1 MKKVTK
7 ISILLLIFLFFG
19 ISGIT
24 FYFLHSSFWKDA
36 VQNFLKDQLAIQNGL
51 ELQIGELRGNP
62 LNNITFKELRLLTP
76 HHFQI
81 AEISEINLRYGLVH
95 FILKKGGIRRVG
107 IEGVK
112 LTFPASLDSLT
123 NYLTGTGSQGLQRR
137 IVIDKYELANTNIFI
152 GDTSSGSMVSSDW
165 IQGRIFLNPD
175 SLIISV
181 NRGNIHTTALN
192 ETVSMRDIQLVKSGG
207 RIIISRATFLNQSAE
222 ITLGGYVGL
231 DSIPDFDIDFD
242 IENILLNERL
252 KSTQELFAADDRINL
267 AGKVRFDQTGLT
279 LTSSFDGQL
288 LNNSL
293 TQGRMSGRYHGGRFR
308 FDNVS
313 FQSTGQII
321 AMAVNGDLN
330 NYAEAQIRLDGIDVR
345 TWQKIPFHTAVNGE
359 IRLRSKGLL
368 TAPDTLIAD
377 LDFRN
382 TLVDTLQIDFI
393 AGQLRYV
400 DGVFD
405 ITDTVRIGFK
415 ETSVMLEGSCNPTAD
430 SLHATVHVGSDS
442 LDVFSEMV
450 NLNELQGRVE
460 GFLEASGRFSSPD
473 FRGWLRGVGLGVAN
487 LRFDE
492 TIARF
497 GLMNIQESR
506 FGDIYIEASNGV
518 TPFIKGG
525 FPLASLIIRFE
536 KDTSIIRSFR
546 VTGENMNLEL
556 QGKMVKL
563 SELYFNNINFEHNGN
578 ILKNIDPIQI
588 SSKADTI
595 SLAEVRFA
603 LNEGLVVL
611 SGESVNRRV
620 QTAVMNISQLKVD
633 PLNAY
638 LKGARGVAGLLD
650 GLIVYTNTAATP
662 VVYGRLQVD
671 RANLI
676 GKPFNNIRLEA
687 RLVEN
692 RIVLENFF
700 LEDNDKGFMN
710 GFGQLDCHF
719 PRTDSGDF
727 FKASD
732 LLNLQ
737 MQFDNF
743 DFGILGS
750 FILPRFNKDGRLSGS
765 FMITNT
771 LENPELNYQLTLGDP
786 VFDRITGTTLK
797 ANGIYRDNKLE
808 FADIELVDSYGKARG
823 SGYLPY
829 VVAFKPLQIK
839 FLKDEPMFMNFTLH
853 TSSVEFLSK
862 YIGSVESI
870 EGDYDITLNLSGT
883 PNNPVRSGNFSV
895 KNSTVRVNA
904 LENPVTGLTG
914 SAILQNNTME
924 IVSLDG
930 YLVEPVSGSGY
941 DRFRRALKKYTVD
954 ILFPQSR
961 SPDEPN
967 VSIAGSIDFTTF
979 FKPVFNVR
987 MDGDNIYV
995 RTLLAEQE
1003 GILDGTF
1010 TVVGGDTMS
1019 IEGEV
1024 DINEFIIRNEFGGRQ
1039 ELIEEDKKP
1048 GRVYTTINLH
1058 TIIPG
1063 NLYFRNSQLD
1073 CELEGEIWIIKN
1085 GPEPY
1090 RFSGTLDIRKGKFFY
1105 YGWEF
1110 DVVRGSLTFDPTEFN
1125 PTLDIEARVDLASY
1139 TDNNTTESV
1148 GTPEEDYV
1156 TVMLSGDLQNPTLT
1170 FDSNNKYNESDILMF
1185 LSRTQLGSE
1194 EGLDQ
1199 ERISADAMNV
1209 FGMYFERQLE
1219 RSISQISGLDEFELR
1234 TKGDLFFNQ
1243 QPDQW
1248 SVSLGQKL
1256 APNLYFKYERKLSL
1270 IEPTQ
1275 IFGVEYRLNRNCSI
1289 AGEVEQDGSYRI
1301 NYLYKYR
1308 Y

>member
-36 VQNFLKDQLAIQNGL
+36 VQNFLKDQLATQNGL

-62 LNNITFKELRLLTP
+62 LNNITFKELRLLSP
-76 HHFQI
+76 HNFQI
-81 AEISEINLRYGLVH
+81 AEIAKINLRYGLVH
-95 FILKKGGIRRVG
+95 FILKKWGVRLVS

-123 NYLTGTGSQGLQRR
+123 NYLTGTGSRGLQRR

-152 GDTSSGSMVSSDW
+152 GDTSSGSIVSSDW
-165 IQGRIFLNPD
+165 IQGQIFLNPD
-175 SLIISV
+175 SLIVSV
-181 NRGNIHTTALN
+181 SRGNIHTTALN
-192 ETVSMRDIQLVKSGG
+192 ETVSMRDIQLVKSGD
-207 RIIISRATFLNQSAE
+207 RIIISRAAFLNRSAE
-222 ITLGGYVGL
+222 IALGGHVRL
-231 DSIPDFDIDFD
+231 DSLFSFDMDFE
-242 IENILLNERL
+242 IEDILLNERL
-252 KSTQELFAADDRINL
+252 KSAQELFAVDDRINL
-267 AGKVRFDQTGLT
+267 AGKVRYDQAGLN

-288 LNNSL
+288 LNNSV
-293 TQGRMSGRYHGGRFR
+293 TQGHLSGRYHGGQFR
-308 FDNVS
+308 FDDVS
-313 FQSTGQII
+313 FESAGQII
-321 AMAVNGDLN
+321 GFTVNGDLN
-330 NYAEAQIRLDGIDVR
+330 NYAEAQISLDGIDIR
-345 TWQKIPFHTAVNGE
+345 TWQKIPFRTAVNGE
-359 IRLRSKGLL
+359 IRLRSRGLL

-377 LDFRN
+377 FDFRN
-382 TLVDTLQIDFI
+382 TLVDTMQIDSI

-405 ITDTVRIGFK
+405 ITDTVRIGFN

-430 SLHATVHVGSDS
+430 TLHATVQVGSDS
-442 LDVFSEMV
+442 LDVFSEIV

-473 FRGWLRGVGLGVAN
+473 FRGWLRGVGLGTPN

-497 GLMNIQESR
+497 GLMNIQENR

-518 TPFIKGG
+518 TPFFKGG
-525 FPLASLIIRFE
+525 LPLASLIIRFE
-536 KDTSIIRSFR
+536 NDTSIIRSFR

-556 QGKMVKL
+556 QGMMIKL

-588 SSKADTI
+588 SLKADTI

-611 SGESVNRRV
+611 SGESVNRRIRS
-620 QTAVMNISQLKVD
+620 AVMNISQLKVD

-650 GLIVYTNTAATP
+650 GLIAYTDTAATP
-662 VVYGRLQVD
+662 VVYSRLQAD
-671 RANLI
+671 QANLF

-692 RIVLENFF
+692 RIVLENIF
-700 LEDNDKGFMN
+700 LEDNEKGFVN

-719 PRTDSGDF
+719 PRTGSGDF

-750 FILPRFNKDGRLSGS
+750 FIMPRFKKDGRLSGS
-765 FMITNT
+765 FLITNT

-808 FADIELVDSYGKARG
+808 FADIELIDPYGTARG

-829 VVAFKPLQIK
+829 VVALKPLRIK
-839 FLKDEPMFMNFTLH
+839 FLKDAPMFMNFTLH

-870 EGDYDITLNLSGT
+870 EGDYDIALNLSGT
-883 PNNPVRSGNFSV
+883 PNNPLRSGNFSV
-895 KNSTVRVNA
+895 KNGTVRVNV
-904 LENPVTGLTG
+904 LENPITGLTG
-914 SAILQNNTME
+914 SAILQNNMME

-930 YLVEPVSGSGY
+930 YLVEPVSGSGF

-954 ILFPQSR
+954 VLFPQSR

-967 VSIAGSIDFTTF
+967 VSIAGSIDFTSF

-987 MDGDNIYV
+987 LDGDNIYV

-1010 TVVGGDTMS
+1010 TVVGGDTMN

-1039 ELIEEDKKP
+1039 ELIKEDKKP

-1073 CELEGEIWIIKN
+1073 CELEGEMWIIKN

-1110 DVVRGSLTFDPTEFN
+1110 DVVQGSLTFDPTEFN

-1139 TDNNTTESV
+1139 TDYNTTESV

-1170 FDSNNKYNESDILMF
+1170 FDSNNKYNDSDILMF

-1199 ERISADAMNV
+1199 KRISADAMNV

-1234 TKGDLFFNQ
+1234 TKGDLFSNQ

-1256 APNLYFKYERKLSL
+1256 APNLYLKYERKLSL

-1275 IFGVEYRLNRNCSI
+1275 LFGIEYRLNRNFSI